1 MQDLDTALQRACLG
15 YRPTVWSVIRRR
27 TREEEPEENREGVVK
42 RLLDSGADVTIV
54 DSVS

>member
-1 MQDLDTALQRACLG
+1 MTALQRACLG
-15 YRPTVWSVIRRR
+15 YRPTVWSVIRGR

-42 RLLDSGADVTIV
+42 RLLDSGASVTIV